1 MNTGEATRMG
11 MPAKNVYGSDYGMN
25 QTALRLS
32 KNGTFEAIFRF
43 NV

>member
-1 MNTGEATRMG
+1 MG